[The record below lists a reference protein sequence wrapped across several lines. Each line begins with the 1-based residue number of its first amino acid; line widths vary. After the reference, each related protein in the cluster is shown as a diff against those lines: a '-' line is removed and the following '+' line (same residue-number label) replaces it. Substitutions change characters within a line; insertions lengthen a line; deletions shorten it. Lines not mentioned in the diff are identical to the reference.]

1 MTSVQIA
8 EVTGKNHFDV
18 LKAIRKMEPAWE
30 KITAS
35 KFACKFKIT
44 EIGNGALRETPYYEL
59 TKTECLYIATKF
71 NDEAR
76 ARLILRWEQLENER
90 LAAPQQAAKAEILPP
105 PVDNQAVTQSL
116 VEIVDGKAV
125 TTSRKLAEVLGRKHD
140 SILETIKS
148 NLHKRELKYGHF
160 TTRDYSDSRHSHGYE
175 YMITRKGLAAL
186 ASVMR
191 YNAREKLSEA
201 YAVAW
206 GAAPNVPAVP
216 DPRDE
221 TIRRMAAQ
229 IADLQATLE
238 GTRHDL
244 RMWGGMYE
252 AERRARRRD
261 LEVAGRYYDYY
272 EDLLKRVLRRD
283 PLERICPEHQAFRK
297 RITHD
302 ERLQG
307 LEL

>member
-1 MTSVQIA
+1 
-8 EVTGKNHFDV
+8 
-18 LKAIRKMEPAWE
+18 
-30 KITAS
+30 
-35 KFACKFKIT
+35 
-44 EIGNGALRETPYYEL
+44 
-59 TKTECLYIATKF
+59 
-71 NDEAR
+71 
-76 ARLILRWEQLENER
+76 
-90 LAAPQQAAKAEILPP
+90 
-105 PVDNQAVTQSL
+105 
-116 VEIVDGKAV
+116 
-125 TTSRKLAEVLGRKHD
+125 
-140 SILETIKS
+140 
-148 NLHKRELKYGHF
+148 
-160 TTRDYSDSRHSHGYE
+160 
-175 YMITRKGLAAL
+175 
-186 ASVMR
+186 MR
-191 YNAREKLSEA
+191 YNAEEKIAEA
-201 YAVAW
+201 YAGAW

>member
-1 MTSVQIA
+1 MTSKQIA
-8 EVTGKNHFDV
+8 EVTGKRHCEV
-18 LKAIRKMEPAWE
+18 LRAIRNMEPAWE
-30 KITAS
+30 KITLR
-35 KFACKFKIT
+35 KFAYKLKIT

-90 LAAPQQAAKAEILPP
+90 LTAPQEPQKAEILPP
-105 PVDNQAVTQSL
+105 VDNQVVSQRL
-116 VEIVDGKAV
+116 VEVVDGKAV

-148 NLHKRELKYGHF
+148 NLHKREFKYGHF
-160 TTRDYSDSRHSHGYE
+160 TARDYSTGACGHGYE
-175 YMITRKGLAAL
+175 FLITRKGLDAL

-191 YNAREKLSEA
+191 RNAREKLSEA

-206 GAAPNVPAVP
+206 GAAPNVPAVH